1 VCPVSLVA
9 RRPFL
14 GSFGILLAGASETV
28 GKPKVIFPDPAMK
41 RGGVV
46 N

>member
-1 VCPVSLVA
+1 MERYGTPVNCMCVRPRSSLVV
-9 RRPFL
+9 PFWVRL
-14 GSFGILLAGASETV
+14 VFFL
-28 GKPKVIFPDPAMK
+28 VIFPDPAMK